1 MVTAQGAG
9 IGLVVG
15 LGIALWSASGY
26 IGAFGRALN
35 RVYEVDEGR
44 PIWKL
49 RPLQLFITLICVI
62 AVALALM
69 AIVVSGPVARAIGD
83 TLGVGE
89 GAVTAFNIVKWPVIL
104 AVVIVV
110 VALLYYA
117 TPNVRQP
124 KFHWISVGAAIGI
137 GVWLLASAAFGFY
150 VSNFGSYNKTY
161 GSLAGV
167 IIFLLWLWL
176 TNLALL
182 FGAEVDSELE
192 RARELE
198 AGIEAEET
206 LQLPPR
212 DTKKSEKAAAK
223 REESIAEGRAIREAA
238 EEAQAAEAKAAEG
251 ELGQGEQPDDNRS
264 NAGLALGVAGGAA
277 QNAVNKILRR
287 NK

>member
-1 MVTAQGAG
+1 MASEGTSINKAQTAPDPDDPKKPDSPSDLPKRSWRYTAKTALREFFADQCTDQAAALTYYAVLAIFPALLALISLLGIFGQGESTVNAMLDMVRSLGQQNAAQVLEEPVRQMVTAQGAG

-161 GSLAGV
+161 GSLA
-167 IIFLLWLWL
+167 
-176 TNLALL
+176 
-182 FGAEVDSELE
+182 
-192 RARELE
+192 
-198 AGIEAEET
+198 
-206 LQLPPR
+206 
-212 DTKKSEKAAAK
+212 
-223 REESIAEGRAIREAA
+223 
-238 EEAQAAEAKAAEG
+238 
-251 ELGQGEQPDDNRS
+251 
-264 NAGLALGVAGGAA
+264 
-277 QNAVNKILRR
+277 
-287 NK
+287 